1 MGNLQMG
8 KRIGIDIDGVVAD
21 FGKSLVDKFG
31 KEKGFV
37 YQDIKKYD
45 LTNLGLSE
53 NEIKT
58 FLEGRET
65 YVNMK
70 TIKGAREGVNKLSL
84 DNQII
89 FISFR
94 SFYPEIAEDTY
105 NWLVKDKFKFDNLI
119 CFQKEKIK
127 VIRKEGIE
135 LMIEDNPSEID
146 IISEEI
152 PCIIYN
158 QPWNQNI
165 KQNWLLT
172 KNIYRSDT
180 WKDIVKFINKKDGI

>member
-37 YQDIKKYD
+37 YGDIKKYD

-70 TIKGAREGVNKLSL
+70 IISGARKGINKLSL
-84 DNQII
+84 DNQIN

-94 SFYPEIAEDTY
+94 AFYSEIAQDTY
-105 NWLVKDKFKFDNLI
+105 DWLIKNKVKFDSLI